1 MLTDLPT
8 IAVEEGLRYVNDDE
22 PGIGRVPHG
31 DVFTYSHFDGRSV
44 SSADLQRIAG
54 IVIPPA
60 WSEVW
65 ICRDDIGHIQATGRD
80 GEARK
85 QDRYHSRW
93 EELRERDKF
102 ESLADFG
109 DGLLRLRKAVDC
121 DLRRHEPDRI
131 RVAALAVA
139 VLDRTLIRVGNPAS
153 AKKGSFGLTTLKKK
167 HVESGGSWI
176 ALEFVGKGGADH
188 SVRVSDRRIADHLKR
203 IQELPGQHL
212 FDYRTDQGRS
222 ALRSEHINEYL
233 LDRSGIPMTA
243 KDFRTW
249 GASSLMTGLVM
260 RQRPEQTNLLS
271 QIDAVSD
278 ALGNTRDVAR
288 DSYIHPQISEWY
300 ATGTLETH
308 WRGSRSSQW
317 MDRSERT
324 LLRCLEK

>member
-22 PGIGRVPHG
+22 PGIRRTAHG
-31 DVFTYSHFDGRSV
+31 DAFAYIHADGRSV
-44 SSADLQRIAG
+44 SAVDLQRIAG

-60 WSEVW
+60 WSDVW

-80 GEARK
+80 SEERK
-85 QDRYHSRW
+85 QYRYHSRW
-93 EELRERDKF
+93 EELRERVKF
-102 ESLADFG
+102 ESLSDFG
-109 DGLLRLRKAVDC
+109 DGLLRLRKAVDA
-121 DLRRHEPDRI
+121 DLRRREPDRI

-153 AKKGSFGLTTLKKK
+153 AKKGSFGLTTLRKK
-167 HVESGGSWI
+167 HVESGSAWI
-176 ALEFVGKGGADH
+176 GLDFVGKGGADH
-188 SVRVSDRRIADHLKR
+188 SVRLSDRRIADHMRR

-212 FDYRTDQGRS
+212 FDYRTDQGQAS
-222 ALRSEHINEYL
+222 LRSEHINDYL
-233 LDRSGIPMTA
+233 MDRSGIPMTA

-260 RQRPEQTNLLS
+260 TQRPDVGNLLP
-271 QIDAVSD
+271 QVDEVSD
-278 ALGNTRDVAR
+278 ALGNTREVAR
-288 DSYIHPQISEWY
+288 NSYIHPEIPKWY
-300 ATGTLETH
+300 ETGALERH
-308 WRGSRSSQW
+308 WTNSRSSRW